1 MYDKRQLKLI
11 NKLFNKEKTYDINS
25 EEEAILEGELLELF
39 EEEMPD
45 ENFRSNIMELI
56 NKEDVQ
62 FKNKKLRK
70 NKKSLIAACAAII
83 ALIII
88 LPYNKVIVDAI
99 EQWVRNIT
107 ITNDGISQTFKNMED
122 IEAWKESSKEIKVS
136 EYEKIK
142 RFRPICGKEY
152 INADLKGAEGFFDSK
167 GAEEYLKNE
176 SIIQLYKLGDLEL
189 DKMIYHE
196 YNDFKHFQY
205 FFSGAYLINNDIED
219 YVTISVIVNQY
230 DEELR
235 NSITYSENSEFKKA
249 KVLSY
254 EGVFANTTS
263 EYESKWNYSKS
274 IIVPIPEE
282 KIEVELVFENYL
294 SENFEKEVIKM
305 MEQIIK
311 EIKSNKNLK
320 VVTEKKYDTIKEGE
334 NYIKDQSIIKLYEL
348 LGVQLDSMEYK
359 KYNTKE
365 IFSYLYIDKNSQ
377 ATSSQAINNISID
390 ITKYNKNNS
399 GNISVPISNF
409 EKVKILSYDGIF
421 MTPFDDGECLE
432 LYMPDKKIKIHLS
445 STNYINKVDAIK
457 AMETIIRDIN

>member
-25 EEEAILEGELLELF
+25 EEEAILEEELLDLF
-39 EEEMPD
+39 EEEILD
-45 ENFRSNIMELI
+45 KNFRSNVMELI

-107 ITNDGISQTFKNMED
+107 ISNKNISQTFKSVED
-122 IEAWKESSKEIKVS
+122 IESLIDKNEEGKLD
-136 EYEKIK
+136 EYEKMK
-142 RFRPICGKEY
+142 MFRPICRKDYTNINSKE
-152 INADLKGAEGFFDSK
+152 
-167 GAEEYLKNE
+167 AEEYLKNE
-176 SIIQLYKLGDLEL
+176 SIIQLYKVGDLEL
-189 DKMIYHE
+189 HNMRYQE
-196 YNDFKHFQY
+196 YNNYKSFEYHFLRR
-205 FFSGAYLINNDIED
+205 ADKNIED
-219 YVTISVIVNQY
+219 YGNVNVFIGQH
-230 DEELR
+230 EEVLT
-235 NSITYSENSEFKKA
+235 NMTTYSKNSEFKKV

-254 EGVFANTTS
+254 EGVFENTTS
-263 EYESKWNYSKS
+263 KYDSKWAYSKS

-282 KIEVELVFENYL
+282 KIEVTLEFQNYL

-311 EIKSNKNLK
+311 EIKRNKNLK
-320 VVTEKKYDTIKEGE
+320 VVTEKKYDTAKEREKYIKE
-334 NYIKDQSIIKLYEL
+334 QSIIKLHEL
-348 LGVQLDSMEYK
+348 LGIQLDSMEYK
-359 KYNTKE
+359 KYTTKE
-365 IFSYLYIDKNSQ
+365 KFSYLYIDKNLE
-377 ATSSQAINNISID
+377 ATSSKSINNISVD

-399 GNISVPISNF
+399 GNISVPISIF
-409 EKVKILSYDGIF
+409 EKVNILSYDGIF
-421 MTPFDDGECLE
+421 MTRYDDGKCLE

-445 STNYINKVDAIK
+445 STNDMEKEDAIK
-457 AMETIIRDIN
+457 AMEAIIMDINK